1 MIKLL
6 KDNQEEF
13 IAAYKDQMQKIQ
25 SELKRIKKKV
35 KNLFSYLNFYILINI
50 SLFSLR

>member
-13 IAAYKDQMQKIQ
+13 IVAYKDQMQKIQ

-35 KNLFSYLNFYILINI
+35 YIFL
-50 SLFSLR
+50 SF